1 MQRFLF
7 LSLKSLSHNCCWGVL
22 EFMKDEKSFSKA
34 FSSCIFPHQHSTYQA
49 KSFSKYIIHKK
60 LYFFLKQKRRKIN
73 KKGFVWS
80 SHFHNFLFLVKFY
93 VACVFL
99 FVFIYWIFDVKRNKT
114 TFNINHHERR
124 ENQSYTL
131 ILILPV
137 GKALECFFCK
147 TC

>member
-99 FVFIYWIFDVKRNKT
+99 FVFIYWIFDVKRTKLL
-114 TFNINHHERR
+114 
-124 ENQSYTL
+124 L
-131 ILILPV
+131 ILIITNEKRIKVIPNSNNT
-137 GKALECFFCK
+137 CCK
-147 TC
+147 SIGMLLL